1 MRTRSSI
8 TNRRNPAT
16 CRRPSPTSLGHES
29 SSATTRKHRLKW
41 ACEGLLI
48 GSEEICSKMPT
59 GMKILDE
66 QQTLERD
73 GTAWLPTATPEI
85 SIFLPVYNEEPNLLP
100 LHAKLEEALK
110 TLHRSAEIV
119 YVDDGSTDGSLK
131 ILREIAELDPRVRV
145 VALRRNYGQTA
156 AMAAGI
162 DAAKGKV
169 LIPMDAD
176 LQNDPADIARLL
188 EKLDEGYDIVSGW
201 RKNRKDKM
209 VTRKIPSMLA
219 NRLISWIGG
228 VPLHDYGCS
237 LKAYRRESLEDVRLY
252 GEMHRFIP
260 IYAAWAGARVTEI
273 PVEHHARTMGKS
285 KYGLSRTLKVV
296 FDLMTIKFMASY
308 QTKPIYVFG
317 SFGMLAFVISL
328 LSGLYAVFLKI
339 FHKADFVQ
347 TPLPIL
353 SIVMFAVGVQFL
365 LMGLLAEMLVRTY
378 HESQAKAIYAVR
390 ERLGFQNQ

>member
-1 MRTRSSI
+1 
-8 TNRRNPAT
+8 
-16 CRRPSPTSLGHES
+16 
-29 SSATTRKHRLKW
+29 
-41 ACEGLLI
+41 
-48 GSEEICSKMPT
+48 
-59 GMKILDE
+59 MKILDE
-66 QQTLERD
+66 QEQSTEDRP
-73 GTAWLPTATPEI
+73 GAVTTAPEI

-100 LHAKLEEALK
+100 LHDKLDKALK
-110 TLHRSAEIV
+110 ALGRSAEIV
-119 YVDDGSTDGSLK
+119 YVDDGSTDRSLK
-131 ILREIAELDPRVRV
+131 ILREIAQLDSRVRV

-162 DAAKGKV
+162 DAATGEV

-176 LQNDPADIARLL
+176 LQNDPADIRRLL
-188 EKLDEGYDIVSGW
+188 QKLDEGYDVVSGW

-209 VTRKIPSMLA
+209 ITRKIPSMMA

-237 LKAYRRESLEDVRLY
+237 LKAYRRESLQDVRLY

-317 SFGMLAFVISL
+317 SFGLLAFAISI
-328 LSGLYAVFLKI
+328 LSGLYALFLKVI
-339 FHKADFVQ
+339 HKADFVQ
-347 TPLPIL
+347 TPLPVL
-353 SIVMFAVGVQFL
+353 CVVMFAVGVQFM

-378 HESQAKAIYAVR
+378 HESQAKAIYSVR
-390 ERLGFQNQ
+390 ERLGFPKNDRS

>member
-1 MRTRSSI
+1 
-8 TNRRNPAT
+8 
-16 CRRPSPTSLGHES
+16 
-29 SSATTRKHRLKW
+29 
-41 ACEGLLI
+41 
-48 GSEEICSKMPT
+48 
-59 GMKILDE
+59 MKILDE
-66 QQTLERD
+66 QEQLKHD
-73 GTAWLPTATPEI
+73 PQQQQQQI
-85 SIFLPVYNEEPNLLP
+85 SDAPDVSVFLPVFNEEPNLRP
-100 LHAKLEEALK
+100 LHAKLDDALK
-110 TLHRSAEIV
+110 SLGRSAEIV

-162 DAAKGKV
+162 DAARGRV

-176 LQNDPADIARLL
+176 LQNDPADIKRLL
-188 EKLDEGYDIVSGW
+188 QKLDEGYDVVSGW

-209 VTRKIPSMLA
+209 ITRKIPSVIA

-237 LKAYRRESLEDVRLY
+237 LKAYRRESLQDVRLY

-308 QTKPIYVFG
+308 QTKPIYVFA
-317 SFGMLAFVISL
+317 SFGMLAFAISI
-328 LSGLYAVFLKI
+328 LSGLYAVFLKL
-339 FHKADFVQ
+339 FEETDFVQ

-353 SIVMFAVGVQFL
+353 SVVMFAVAVQFV

-378 HESQAKAIYAVR
+378 HESQSKSIYAVR
-390 ERLGFQNQ
+390 ERLGFTQCLRYQCRRRHIRAHSNEYRVSQGQQRPADAAGKRRLRRGPP